1 MSETE
6 VQEVIQDE
14 QVSQAEE
21 TSTVVEAKTEIK
33 PEEKSEEKSE
43 PKVKVQDKWGIA
55 HIYSSYNNTIIHIT
69 DLTGGE
75 TIAISSGGHHVNA
88 DRYESVSYTHLT
100 LPTTPYV

>member
-43 PKVKVQDKWGIA
+43 PKKKEKPK
-55 HIYSSYNNTIIHIT
+55 
-69 DLTGGE
+69 E
-75 TIAISSGGHHVNA
+75 TKK
-88 DRYESVSYTHLT
+88 
-100 LPTTPYV
+100 